1 MRTSQAIKVAA
12 IAAPA
17 VLLAA
22 ATAQAAS
29 DSCIS
34 LQGSSM
40 CPSFQTNFIKPSNL
54 SSEFSFF
61 NTVTDVTSFDSLF
74 QHYLTS

>member
-1 MRTSQAIKVAA
+1 MRTSQLIKAAA

-22 ATAQAAS
+22 TANAAS

-40 CPSFQTNFIKPSNL
+40 CPSFQNNYVKPSNL
-54 SSEFSFF
+54 SSEYSFF
-61 NTVTDVTSFDSLF
+61 ETVNDVASFDSLF
-74 QHYLTS
+74 QYYLTA